1 VRPDGWLLLAARAG
15 AIFGFPISAVL
26 VSAAGLEAAQS
37 ALRFRCL
44 LRRRCIRVCRARL
57 SLRYGCNVLVF
68 SHQQRSKHMT
78 TFRVTLKRV
87 VYAEVTVDADNAK
100 AVRELLDENSSDAVL
115 DYFRD
120 SMIHSD
126 SITVTKVH
134 KLEAA

>member
-1 VRPDGWLLLAARAG
+1 
-15 AIFGFPISAVL
+15 
-26 VSAAGLEAAQS
+26 
-37 ALRFRCL
+37 
-44 LRRRCIRVCRARL
+44 
-57 SLRYGCNVLVF
+57 
-68 SHQQRSKHMT
+68 MT